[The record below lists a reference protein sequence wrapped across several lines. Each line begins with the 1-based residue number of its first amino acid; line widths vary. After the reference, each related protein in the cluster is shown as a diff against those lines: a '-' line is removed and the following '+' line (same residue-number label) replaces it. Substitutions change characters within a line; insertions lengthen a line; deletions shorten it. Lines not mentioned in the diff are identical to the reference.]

1 MSSLTTAASSSSSME
16 EHCYSVSAE
25 EAVGTH
31 LSLGIGGGGGG
42 ADKRMLTTL
51 PPSRTVQLFGEV
63 LSVQDGDEAQA
74 LRHHHGCWPPA
85 ASSRKKKRR
94 DASAAGGASATDA
107 AANGHHHQSKK
118 TKTTAARRDDGG
130 GGGGGRKKLRL
141 TAAQATLLEDSFRA
155 HNILSHV
162 CRTHARI
169 HPAPMHAYVFLQ
181 SCIRADGSN
190 PIYQG
195 EKQELARQA
204 GLSARQVEVWFQNR
218 RARTKLKQTEVDCD
232 LLRRW
237 CARLSDDNDRLRR
250 DLADLRRA
258 ASSSAG
264 LGAVVCC
271 ASCGADRQLALA
283 AAADNVLPSVASPS
297 HSPHLT

>member
-25 EAVGTH
+25 EVVGTH

-42 ADKRMLTTL
+42 GDKRMLTTL
-51 PPSRTVQLFGEV
+51 PPSRTVVQLFGEV

-74 LRHHHGCWPPA
+74 LRHHHTGRPTA
-85 ASSRKKKRR
+85 ASRKKKRR
-94 DASAAGGASATDA
+94 DAAAGGASATDA

-130 GGGGGRKKLRL
+130 GGGGGGRKKLRL

-155 HNILSHV
+155 HNILSH
-162 CRTHARI
+162 
-169 HPAPMHAYVFLQ
+169 
-181 SCIRADGSN
+181 
-190 PIYQG
+190 G

-258 ASSSAG
+258 AAASAG

>member
-25 EAVGTH
+25 EVVGTH

-42 ADKRMLTTL
+42 GDKRMLTTL
-51 PPSRTVQLFGEV
+51 PPSRTVVQLFGEV

-74 LRHHHGCWPPA
+74 LRHHHTGRPTA
-85 ASSRKKKRR
+85 ASRKKKRR
-94 DASAAGGASATDA
+94 DAAAGGASATDA

-130 GGGGGRKKLRL
+130 GGGGGGRKKLRL

-162 CRTHARI
+162 CRF
-169 HPAPMHAYVFLQ
+169 MHAPHAPFIHTYVILH
-181 SCIRADGSN
+181 SSSLPLMGR
-190 PIYQG
+190 IYQG

-258 ASSSAG
+258 AAASAG